1 MNIVLFDCKG
11 WYMVYCLVS
20 DYNTRRK
27 YARFRRTY
35 GGIINLQCPI
45 VISQYNN
52 YMEGGI

>member
-52 YMEGGI
+52 YMGGGI